1 MLNIQYRPRSAGRWR
16 AAPVGTLNS
25 VLPPSRTY
33 PDFVSLKLDRHVFP
47 FTAIVGQESM
57 KLALILNAIVPTIGG
72 VLIRGEKGTGKST
85 AVRALARLLP
95 EHSVVEGCHYGCD
108 PEDREGLCIECRARV
123 ATNGTLPSH
132 KRRMRVVELPINS
145 SEDRVVGTIDIEAA
159 LRAGAKRFEPG
170 VLAEANRNI
179 LYVDEVNLLDDH
191 LVDVLLDAAAMG
203 VNVVEREGVSFAHP
217 SRFILVGTMNP
228 EEGELRPQLL
238 DRFGLCVDVE
248 GIRDPD
254 QRVLISERDAAFKKG
269 GHEFANEFA
278 AADQNLSRAL
288 GEAMAAVKGV
298 RITTAQARLIS
309 SICVEAE
316 VLGHRADVVIDHASR
331 ALAAYRRHA
340 TPSRDDIY
348 DAATLALAH
357 RARQPIRRDQEETT
371 SPEQGDEQAGSKDA
385 DADAGEPQPSDSDAP
400 PESSTEQSA
409 SASDSGQQSAGSDQG
424 MTTGGSSGNESAPD
438 ATELFNLKRIDLPRQ
453 RRVRKQ
459 GGKRSAAQTP
469 DRRGRYVRARPKA
482 KVTDLAIDATV
493 RAAAPMQK
501 ERGRLPGERLML
513 ERDDLRQKV
522 RERKIGNLIVF
533 VVDASASMDAEQRMA
548 ATKGAILSLL
558 QDAYVRRDRVAVVI
572 FKNRTAEVVLRPTS
586 SVSLA
591 RRRLEKLSVGGT
603 TPLTHGLMAGYKVV
617 KTELLR
623 DPTIRPLLVLI
634 SDGRGNISMFKEEPL
649 VEAQKIAAMI
659 EAEKIDALVID
670 SARDYSHLP
679 SVQHLARVAPMY
691 QTYAINAC
699 ADLAERMGARYYG
712 LYDLSRDE
720 IASAVERELRSRT
733 DRS

>member
-1 MLNIQYRPRSAGRWR
+1 
-16 AAPVGTLNS
+16 VS
-25 VLPPSRTY
+25 VT
-33 PDFVSLKLDRHVFP
+33 LDRHVFP

-95 EHSVVEGCHYGCD
+95 EHLVVEGCHFGCD
-108 PEDREGLCIECRARV
+108 PDDTEALCIECRARL
-123 ATNGTLPSH
+123 ASAGALPSH

-191 LVDVLLDAAAMG
+191 IVDVLLDAAAMG
-203 VNVVEREGVSFAHP
+203 INVVEREGVSFAHP

-254 QRVLISERDAAFKKG
+254 ERVLISERDAAFKKG
-269 GHEFANEFA
+269 EHEFATEFA
-278 AADQNLSRAL
+278 AADHNLSRAL
-288 GEAMAAVKGV
+288 AEAIAAVKKV
-298 RITTAQARLIS
+298 RITSAQARLIS
-309 SICVEAE
+309 SICVEAD
-316 VLGHRADVVIDHASR
+316 VLGHRADVVIDHAAR

-340 TPSRDDIY
+340 TPSREDIY

-357 RARQPIRRDQEETT
+357 RARQPVRRDQEESS
-371 SPEQGDEQAGSKDA
+371 SPEKGDEQEGSKEQQSES
-385 DADAGEPQPSDSDAP
+385 GEPQAS
-400 PESSTEQSA
+400 ENESA
-409 SASDSGQQSAGSDQG
+409 SESAAEQTSSAADTGQQSAGSDQG
-424 MTTGGSSGNESAPD
+424 MTTGGASGSESAPD

-453 RRVRKQ
+453 RRIRKQ
-459 GGKRSAAQTP
+459 GGKRSASQTP
-469 DRRGRYVRARPKA
+469 DRRGRYVRAQPRA

-493 RAAAPMQK
+493 RAAAPMQVD
-501 ERGRLPGERLML
+501 RGRLPGERLKI

-558 QDAYVRRDRVAVVI
+558 KDAYVRRDRVAVVI

-649 VEAQKIAAMI
+649 VEAQKVAAMI
-659 EAEKIDALVID
+659 DAEKIDALVID

-720 IASAVERELRSRT
+720 IASAVERELGRGGR
-733 DRS
+733 

>member
-1 MLNIQYRPRSAGRWR
+1 
-16 AAPVGTLNS
+16 VS
-25 VLPPSRTY
+25 VT
-33 PDFVSLKLDRHVFP
+33 LDRHVFP

-95 EHSVVEGCHYGCD
+95 EHLVVEGCHFGCD
-108 PEDREGLCIECRARV
+108 PDDTEALCIECRARL
-123 ATNGTLPSH
+123 ASAGALPSH

-191 LVDVLLDAAAMG
+191 IVDVLLDAAAMG
-203 VNVVEREGVSFAHP
+203 INVVEREGVSFAHP

-228 EEGELRPQLL
+228 EEGDLRPQLL

-254 QRVLISERDAAFKKG
+254 ERVLISERDAAFKKG
-269 GHEFANEFA
+269 EHEFATEFA
-278 AADQNLSRAL
+278 AADHNLSRAL
-288 GEAMAAVKGV
+288 AEAIAAVKKV
-298 RITTAQARLIS
+298 RITSAQARLIS
-309 SICVEAE
+309 SICVEAD
-316 VLGHRADVVIDHASR
+316 VLGHRADVVIDHAAR

-340 TPSRDDIY
+340 TPSREDIY

-357 RARQPIRRDQEETT
+357 RARQPVRRDQEESS
-371 SPEQGDEQAGSKDA
+371 SPEKGDEQEGSKEQDSES
-385 DADAGEPQPSDSDAP
+385 GEPQAS
-400 PESSTEQSA
+400 ENESA
-409 SASDSGQQSAGSDQG
+409 SESAAEQTSSAADTGQQSAGSDQG
-424 MTTGGSSGNESAPD
+424 MTTGGASGSESAPD

-453 RRVRKQ
+453 RRIRKQ
-459 GGKRSAAQTP
+459 GGKRSASQTP
-469 DRRGRYVRARPKA
+469 DRRGRYVRAQPRA

-493 RAAAPMQK
+493 RAAAPMQVD
-501 ERGRLPGERLML
+501 RGRLPGERLKI

-558 QDAYVRRDRVAVVI
+558 KDAYVRRDRVAVVI

-649 VEAQKIAAMI
+649 VEAQKVAAMI
-659 EAEKIDALVID
+659 DAEKIDALVID

-720 IASAVERELRSRT
+720 IASAVERELGRGGR
-733 DRS
+733 

>member
-1 MLNIQYRPRSAGRWR
+1 
-16 AAPVGTLNS
+16 
-25 VLPPSRTY
+25 
-33 PDFVSLKLDRHVFP
+33 
-47 FTAIVGQESM
+47 M
-57 KLALILNAIVPTIGG
+57 KLALILNAVMPTVGG

-95 EHSVVEGCHYGCD
+95 ERSVVEGCHFGCD
-108 PEDREGLCIECRARV
+108 PEDREALCVECRQRLAV
-123 ATNGTLPSH
+123 SGALPSH

-159 LRAGAKRFEPG
+159 LRSGAKRFEPG

-191 LVDVLLDAAAMG
+191 IVDVLLDAAAMG
-203 VNVVEREGVSFAHP
+203 VNVVEREGVSFVHP
-217 SRFILVGTMNP
+217 ARFILIGTMNP

-254 QRVLISERDAAFKKG
+254 QRVLIAERDAAFKKG
-269 GHEFANEFA
+269 DHEFVNEFA
-278 AADQNLSRAL
+278 AADHNLSRAL
-288 GEAMAAVKGV
+288 AEAIAAVGAV
-298 RITTAQARLIS
+298 RTTQGQARLIS

-316 VLGHRADVVIDHASR
+316 VLGHRADVVIDHAAR
-331 ALAAYRRHA
+331 ALAAYRRH
-340 TPSRDDIY
+340 PSPTRDDVY

-357 RARQPIRRDQEETT
+357 RARQPLRRDQEEAS
-371 SPEQGDEQAGSKDA
+371 SPEQAEEQEGSKESESAAAEA
-385 DADAGEPQPSDSDAP
+385 DASESESTAEPSAE
-400 PESSTEQSA
+400 ESSS
-409 SASDSGQQSAGSDQG
+409 SSDSGQPTTGSDQG
-424 MTTGGSSGNESAPD
+424 VTTGGASGSESAPD
-438 ATELFNLKRIDLPRQ
+438 ASETFNLRRIDLPRQ
-453 RRVRKQ
+453 RRIRKQ
-459 GGKRSAAQTP
+459 GGKRAASQAP
-469 DRRGRYVRARPKA
+469 DRRGRYVRAQPKA

-493 RAAAPMQK
+493 RAAAPMQND
-501 ERGRLPGERLML
+501 RGRLPGERLKL
-513 ERDDLRQKV
+513 ERGDLRQKV
-522 RERKIGNLIVF
+522 RERKVGNLIVF

-649 VEAQKIAAMI
+649 VEAQKVAAMI
-659 EAEKIDALVID
+659 DAEHIDTLVID

-720 IASAVERELRSRT
+720 IASAVERELRSRS

>member
-1 MLNIQYRPRSAGRWR
+1 M
-16 AAPVGTLNS
+16 S
-25 VLPPSRTY
+25 VT
-33 PDFVSLKLDRHVFP
+33 LDRHSFP

-57 KLALILNAIVPTIGG
+57 KLALILNAIMPTVGG

-95 EHSVVEGCHYGCD
+95 EHDVVDGCHFGCD
-108 PEDREGLCIECRARV
+108 PHDNAVLCADCRARLKSAGV
-123 ATNGTLPSH
+123 LPHH
-132 KRRMRVVELPINS
+132 KRRMRVVELPINA

-159 LRAGAKRFEPG
+159 LRAGTRRFEPG

-203 VNVVEREGVSFAHP
+203 VNVIEREGVSFAHP

-254 QRVLISERDAAFKKG
+254 QRVLIAERDAAFKRRD
-269 GHEFANEFA
+269 HEFANEFA
-278 AADQNLSRAL
+278 AADANLSRAL
-288 GEAMAAVKGV
+288 AEAIGRPKEVHVTPGH
-298 RITTAQARLIS
+298 ARLIS
-309 SICVEAE
+309 SICVEAA
-316 VLGHRADVVIDHASR
+316 VLGHRADVVIDHAAK
-331 ALAAYRRHA
+331 ALAAYRRHRSP
-340 TPSRDDIY
+340 TREDVY
-348 DAATLALAH
+348 DAAALALAH
-357 RARQPIRRDQEETT
+357 RARQPIRRDQDDSS
-371 SPEQGDEQAGSKDA
+371 SPEPGEEQAGTKPSESESGEPQASDGESAADA
-385 DADAGEPQPSDSDAP
+385 STDQMSSAADAGE
-400 PESSTEQSA
+400 
-409 SASDSGQQSAGSDQG
+409 QSAGSDQG
-424 MTTGGSSGNESAPD
+424 MTTGGSSGHESAPD
-438 ATELFNLKRIDLPRQ
+438 ALETFNLRRIDLPRQ

-459 GGKRSAAQTP
+459 GGKRSASQTP
-469 DRRGRYVRARPKA
+469 DRRGRYVRAEPRT
-482 KVTDLAIDATV
+482 KVNDLAIDATV

-501 ERGRLPGERLML
+501 DRGRVAGERLKL
-513 ERDDLRQKV
+513 EREDLRQKV

-591 RRRLEKLSVGGT
+591 RRRLERLSVGGT

-649 VEAQKIAAMI
+649 IEAQKVAGLI
-659 EAEKIDALVID
+659 EAENIDALVID

-720 IASAVERELRSRT
+720 IASAVERELGRT
-733 DRS
+733 GR

>member
-1 MLNIQYRPRSAGRWR
+1 MSI
-16 AAPVGTLNS
+16 T
-25 VLPPSRTY
+25 
-33 PDFVSLKLDRHVFP
+33 LDRHSFP

-57 KLALILNAIVPTIGG
+57 KLALILNAVVPTIGG

-85 AVRALARLLP
+85 AVRGLARLLP
-95 EHSVVEGCHYGCD
+95 EHEVVEGCHFGCD
-108 PEDREGLCIECRARV
+108 STDLEALCADCRQRFKSAGV
-123 ATNGTLPSH
+123 LPSH

-159 LRAGAKRFEPG
+159 LRTGTKRFEPG

-191 LVDVLLDAAAMG
+191 IVDVLLDAAAMG

-254 QRVLISERDAAFKKG
+254 ERVLIAERDAAFKRG
-269 GHEFANEFA
+269 DHEFANEFA
-278 AADQNLSRAL
+278 AADRNLSRAL
-288 GEAMAAVKGV
+288 AEAIAAVKNV
-298 RITTAQARLIS
+298 RVTPGHARLIS
-309 SICVEAE
+309 SICVEAA

-340 TPSRDDIY
+340 TPSREDIY

-357 RARQPIRRDQEETT
+357 RARQPLRRDPDETT
-371 SPEQGDEQAGSKDA
+371 SPSEQGEEQQGSKPSES
-385 DADAGEPQPSDSDAP
+385 EPGDPQASDS
-400 PESSTEQSA
+400 ESAADSSAEASA
-409 SASDSGQQSAGSDQG
+409 SASDSGEQTAGSDQG

-438 ATELFNLKRIDLPRQ
+438 ALETFNLRRIDLPRQ

-459 GGKRSAAQTP
+459 GGKRSASQTA
-469 DRRGRYVRARPKA
+469 DRRGRYVRAEPRA
-482 KVTDLAIDATV
+482 KVNDLAIDATV

-501 ERGRLPGERLML
+501 NRGRLAGERLKL
-513 ERDDLRQKV
+513 ERADLRQKV

-649 VEAQKIAAMI
+649 VEAQKVAALI
-659 EAEKIDALVID
+659 ESEDIDALVID

-720 IASAVERELRSRT
+720 IASAVERELGRAR
-733 DRS
+733 

>member
-1 MLNIQYRPRSAGRWR
+1 
-16 AAPVGTLNS
+16 
-25 VLPPSRTY
+25 
-33 PDFVSLKLDRHVFP
+33 
-47 FTAIVGQESM
+47 M

-85 AVRALARLLP
+85 AVRALAKLLP
-95 EHSVVEGCHYGCD
+95 EHEVVEGCHYGCD
-108 PEDREGLCIECRARV
+108 PTDREALCAECRARL
-123 ATNGTLPSH
+123 AAGPLPSH
-132 KRRMRVVELPINS
+132 RRRMRVVELPINS

-170 VLAEANRNI
+170 VLADANRNI

-217 SRFILVGTMNP
+217 SRFILIGTMNP

-248 GIRDPD
+248 SIRDPD
-254 QRVLISERDAAFKKG
+254 QRVLIAERDAAFKRG
-269 GHEFANEFA
+269 NHEFVNEFA
-278 AADQNLSRAL
+278 AADHNLSRAL
-288 GEAMAAVKGV
+288 AEAIAAVKEVKIKPG
-298 RITTAQARLIS
+298 QARLIS

-316 VLGHRADVVIDHASR
+316 VLGHRADVVIDHAAR
-331 ALAAYRRHA
+331 ALAAYRRHV
-340 TPSRDDIY
+340 TPSREDIY

-357 RARQPIRRDQEETT
+357 RARQPLRRDQDETT
-371 SPEQGDEQAGSKDA
+371 SPDQGDEQEASKPSESDT
-385 DADAGEPQPSDSDAP
+385 GEPQASDS
-400 PESSTEQSA
+400 ESPAEA
-409 SASDSGQQSAGSDQG
+409 SADQTSTAADSGQQSAGSDQG

-438 ATELFNLKRIDLPRQ
+438 ATETFNVRRLDLPRQ

-459 GGKRSAAQTP
+459 GGKRSASQTP
-469 DRRGRYVRARPKA
+469 DRRGRYVRAQPRA
-482 KVTDLAIDATV
+482 KVNDLAIDATV

-501 ERGRLPGERLML
+501 ERGRQPGERLLL
-513 ERDDLRQKV
+513 ERNDLRQKV
-522 RERKIGNLIVF
+522 RERKVGNLIVF

-649 VEAQKIAAMI
+649 VEAQKVAAMI
-659 EAEKIDALVID
+659 DAEEIDALVID

-720 IASAVERELRSRT
+720 IASAVERELGRSR
-733 DRS
+733 

>member
-1 MLNIQYRPRSAGRWR
+1 MSI
-16 AAPVGTLNS
+16 T
-25 VLPPSRTY
+25 
-33 PDFVSLKLDRHVFP
+33 LDRHVFP

-95 EHSVVEGCHYGCD
+95 EHLVVEGCHFGCD
-108 PEDREGLCIECRARV
+108 PEDTDALCAECRARL
-123 ATNGTLPSH
+123 AAAGILPSY

-203 VNVVEREGVSFAHP
+203 INVVEREGVSFSHP

-238 DRFGLCVDVE
+238 DRFGLCVDIE

-269 GHEFANEFA
+269 EHEFATEFA
-278 AADQNLSRAL
+278 AADHNLSRAL
-288 GEAMAAVKGV
+288 AEAIVAVKKV
-298 RITTAQARLIS
+298 RITTGQARLIS

-316 VLGHRADVVIDHASR
+316 VLGHRADVVIDHAAR

-340 TPSRDDIY
+340 SPSRDDIY

-357 RARQPIRRDQEETT
+357 RARQPVRRDQEETT
-371 SPEQGDEQAGSKDA
+371 SPEQGDEQEGSKEPES
-385 DADAGEPQPSDSDAP
+385 DAGEPQASESDSASDATA
-400 PESSTEQSA
+400 EQTSSA
-409 SASDSGQQSAGSDQG
+409 ADSGQQSSGSDQG
-424 MTTGGSSGNESAPD
+424 MTTGGSSGSESAPE
-438 ATELFNLKRIDLPRQ
+438 ATDMFNLKRIDLPRQ
-453 RRVRKQ
+453 RRIRKQ
-459 GGKRSAAQTP
+459 GGKRSASQTA
-469 DRRGRYVRARPKA
+469 DRRGRYVRAQPRA
-482 KVTDLAIDATV
+482 KVNDLAIDATV
-493 RAAAPMQK
+493 RAAAPMQVD
-501 ERGRLPGERLML
+501 RGRLPGERLKI

-659 EAEKIDALVID
+659 DAEHIDALVID

-720 IASAVERELRSRT
+720 IASAVERELGRGGR
-733 DRS
+733 